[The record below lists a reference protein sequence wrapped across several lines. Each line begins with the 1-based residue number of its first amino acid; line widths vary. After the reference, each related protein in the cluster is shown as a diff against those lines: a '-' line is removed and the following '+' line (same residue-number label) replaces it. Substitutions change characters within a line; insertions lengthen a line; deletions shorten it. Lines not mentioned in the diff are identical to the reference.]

1 MGTHTMQCACRKKF
15 GNFASSL
22 LQFFGMD
29 GPRKF
34 PLDQARRG
42 KANIACVV
50 THSSQHP
57 MVLWQPNRHKCAL
70 QYINSTWRPDT
81 VAHGSVSVLLN
92 SYYAAK
98 ADKLE

>member
-1 MGTHTMQCACRKKF
+1 
-15 GNFASSL
+15 
-22 LQFFGMD
+22 
-29 GPRKF
+29 
-34 PLDQARRG
+34 
-42 KANIACVV
+42 
-50 THSSQHP
+50 